1 MAPGF
6 SHIVSHPTE
15 PVLSWVDNFPLLYIS
30 CTLDL
35 GMVSLAEIKELG
47 VCSLRSGCPVSWV
60 NSLTL
65 LSLSFHSVW
74 LLWVSSIIIVS
85 TIIIDFHSG
94 ISYWNMIIIQC
105 LLHKK
110 LNERIKIR
118 VAKLSAVRNL
128 PCAKSGWEQ
137 QRKVC
142 KVHH

>member
-47 VCSLRSGCPVSWV
+47 VCSLCSGCPVSWV

-110 LNERIKIR
+110 LNEWIKIR